1 MNDFSFYLYFSL
13 GAGIGSVIRFLII
26 SYTPNKRKFFTG
38 VFAVNILGSLL
49 IGILSVN
56 VLPTTWHTVIGTGF
70 IGGLTSF
77 STMMT
82 QGEQLTKFKL
92 KLIYFSI
99 TLVFGLMFFSIGAQI
114 KF

>member
-1 MNDFSFYLYFSL
+1 MYFSL

-70 IGGLTSF
+70 IGGLTTF

>member
-1 MNDFSFYLYFSL
+1 MNDFSFYLYFSS
-13 GAGIGSVIRFLII
+13 GAGVGSVIRFLII

-70 IGGLTSF
+70 IGGLTTF

>member
-1 MNDFSFYLYFSL
+1 MNDFSFYLYLSL

-70 IGGLTSF
+70 IGGLTTF

>member
-1 MNDFSFYLYFSL
+1 M

-70 IGGLTSF
+70 IGGLTTF